1 MSKKIRM
8 FSYGMNTNL
17 TQMAARCPGAVCL
30 GPAWINNYALVFRHF
45 ADIEPEVDS
54 YCDGVL
60 WEITDDNLVA
70 LDALEGYPYHYTRFS
85 VVVNTDRGTDTA
97 LVYQM
102 VDQSFEQPPSNH
114 YFNTVYE
121 GYEQNNVD
129 THQLIE
135 ILELS

>member
-1 MSKKIRM
+1 
-8 FSYGMNTNL
+8 MNTNL

-30 GPAWINNYALVFRHF
+30 GPAWIDNYALVFRHF

-60 WEITDDNLVA
+60 WEITDNNLVA

-85 VVVNTDRGTDTA
+85 VLVHTDRGSDIA